1 MLESKRLVKRYFGA
15 PTFGDAQLAETPVSL
30 DERRWGYILNAPGR
44 SYLQMN
50 MMQRV
55 SVFVAAY
62 LLSYTFSCLVAVATG
77 LNTSVDI
84 LCVAASG
91 LVGLLALP
99 FIWFATRGTQ
109 AYIYINTY
117 RNELREVVPNL
128 IGKPTVLRRV
138 PFRDIGGVRI
148 DHGGA
153 GERAVLLLR
162 QGSQWRRVAIL
173 EGGRRGLTSLREK
186 LAKDVFSE
194 QLAATRDA
202 TANTSDLSLIYRT
215 DSVQRSGIA

>member
-1 MLESKRLVKRYFGA
+1 MSKRLVMGYFGA
-15 PTFGDAQLAETPVSL
+15 PTFGDAQLAETPVIL
-30 DERRWGYILNAPGR
+30 EERRWGYILNAPGK

-62 LLSYTFSCLVAVATG
+62 LLAYSLSCLVPLVTG
-77 LNTSVDI
+77 MSMGFDI
-84 LCVAASG
+84 LRVSAAA
-91 LVGLLALP
+91 LVGLMSLP
-99 FIWFATRGTQ
+99 FIWFATRGTK

-138 PFRDIGGVRI
+138 PFKDIGGVRI

-153 GERAVLLLR
+153 GERAVLMLW
-162 QGSQWRRVAIL
+162 QGSQWRRVAVL
-173 EGGRRGLTSLREK
+173 EGGRHGLTSLREK
-186 LAKDVFSE
+186 LAKDFFSE
-194 QLAATRDA
+194 HLAAARQTM
-202 TANTSDLSLIYRT
+202 ANASGLPLIYRT
-215 DSVQRSGIA
+215 DAVQQRRIA